1 MVDMG
6 LNRAQGQSRNQEQS
20 RAQEQRGNQ
29 EQSREQ
35 GQSREQEQNR
45 EQMQSRNQ
53 QNAKLGRITKIR
65 FENVSFSYPG
75 AGKKS
80 IPWRKKLMQ
89 TGFGAVWIRWG

>member
-6 LNRAQGQSRNQEQS
+6 LNREQGQSRNQGQSREQEQS
-20 RAQEQRGNQ
+20 RKQG
-29 EQSREQ
+29 QSREQ
-35 GQSREQEQNR
+35 GQSRKQEQNR

-75 AGKKS
+75 AWKKG